1 MQTNMEALHKID
13 RISPKKNKVLV
24 FDFDGVILES
34 VSNKMEAF
42 KAWVPE
48 RYAAYRAIFSA
59 YNAKAFGK
67 SRFVQIRYFYEEL
80 VKENI
85 SEATLLTEIGRFS
98 EINAKTILQTE
109 WVAGVQDFIKS
120 AYQAN
125 YPLYIL
131 SGTPQ
136 KELENIVKHKGLAPY
151 FQHIIG
157 SPTTKIEGLTQIIN
171 TNAHRP
177 EEMYFFGDAN
187 ADANA
192 AKALKVNFV
201 YRRSEAIFDKQKVYK
216 SINNFLELT
225 PNEL

>member
-1 MQTNMEALHKID
+1 MQLKVK
-13 RISPKKNKVLV
+13 SPQKADNPLVKNKVLV

-34 VSNKMEAF
+34 VTNKMNAF

-48 RYAAYRAIFSA
+48 KYAAFRDTFSD

-80 VKENI
+80 VKEDI
-85 SEATLLTEIGRFS
+85 SEATLLTEVERFS
-98 EINAKTILQTE
+98 QLNAKTILLTE
-109 WVAGVQDFIKS
+109 WVEGIQDFIRA

-136 KELENIVKHKGLAPY
+136 EELENIVEKKGLTHY
-151 FQHIIG
+151 FKSIIG

-171 TNAHRP
+171 KGGYTP
-177 EEMYFFGDAN
+177 KEIFFFGDAN
-187 ADANA
+187 ADASA
-192 AKALKVNFV
+192 AKALAVNFV
-201 YRRSEAIFDKQKVYK
+201 YRQSEAIFDKQEVYK
-216 SINNFLELT
+216 SINNFLEII